1 MDFVLII
8 SFLAGV
14 ASVLSPCVLP
24 VIPVVVGYNLVKR
37 RKIEI
42 LSFVIGLF
50 SIFTATIFLTVIFTA
65 AVNYYLYYFRIMA
78 AVLLVLLGIMTIAH
92 KNIFK
97 FSISTDSNRRGIIGS
112 FVWGL
117 ITSVAWAP
125 CYGSYLITLIVLS
138 VSTGNTLYSALNI
151 LIYTLGFLVSI
162 FTLGL
167 IISSINLEKIVGKA
181 DLIRRIS
188 GILIFIA
195 GIYMF
200 GLVLL

>member
-1 MDFVLII
+1 MEFVFII
-8 SFLAGV
+8 SFLAGI

-78 AVLLVLLGIMTIAH
+78 AVVLVLLGIMTIVH
-92 KNIFK
+92 KSIFK
-97 FSISTDSNRRGIIGS
+97 FSISTDSNRRGITGS

-117 ITSVAWAP
+117 ITSLAWAP
-125 CYGSYLITLIVLS
+125 CYGSYLITLIALS
-138 VSTGNTLYSALNI
+138 VSTGNTFYSALNI

-162 FTLGL
+162 FTMGL

-181 DLIRRIS
+181 DLIRRLS
-188 GILIFIA
+188 GILIFLA

>member
-1 MDFVLII
+1 MELVLII

-14 ASVLSPCVLP
+14 VSVLSPCVLP

-78 AVLLVLLGIMTIAH
+78 AVVLVLLGIMTIVH
-92 KNIFK
+92 KSIFK
-97 FSISTDSNRRGIIGS
+97 FSISTDSNRRGITGS

-117 ITSVAWAP
+117 ITSLAWAP
-125 CYGSYLITLIVLS
+125 CYGSYLITLIALS
-138 VSTGNTLYSALNI
+138 VSTGNTFYSALNI

-162 FTLGL
+162 FTMGL

-181 DLIRRIS
+181 DLIRRLS
-188 GILIFIA
+188 GILIFLA

>member
-1 MDFVLII
+1 MELVLII

-14 ASVLSPCVLP
+14 VSVLSPCVLP

-78 AVLLVLLGIMTIAH
+78 AVVLVLLGIMTIAH
-92 KNIFK
+92 KSIFK
-97 FSISTDSNRRGIIGS
+97 FSISTNSNRKGIIGS

-125 CYGSYLITLIVLS
+125 CYGSYLITLIALS

-151 LIYTLGFLVSI
+151 LLYTLGFLVSI
-162 FTLGL
+162 FTMGL

-188 GILIFIA
+188 GILIFLA

>member
-1 MDFVLII
+1 MELVLII

-14 ASVLSPCVLP
+14 VSVLSPCVLP

-78 AVLLVLLGIMTIAH
+78 AVVLVLLGIMTIAH
-92 KNIFK
+92 KSIFK
-97 FSISTDSNRRGIIGS
+97 FSISTDSNRKGIIGS

-125 CYGSYLITLIVLS
+125 CYGSYLITLIALS

-151 LIYTLGFLVSI
+151 LLYTLGFLVSI
-162 FTLGL
+162 FTMGL

-188 GILIFIA
+188 GILIFLA

>member
-1 MDFVLII
+1 MEFVFII

-50 SIFTATIFLTVIFTA
+50 SIFTAIIFLTVIFTA

-78 AVLLVLLGIMTIAH
+78 AVVLVLLGIMTIAH
-92 KNIFK
+92 KSIFN
-97 FSISTDSNRRGIIGS
+97 FSIANDSNRGGIIGS

-117 ITSVAWAP
+117 ITSAAWAP
-125 CYGSYLITLIVLS
+125 CYGSYLITLIALS
-138 VSTGNTLYSALNI
+138 VSAGNTLYSALNI
-151 LIYTLGFLVSI
+151 LLYTLGFLVSI
-162 FTLGL
+162 FAVGL

-188 GILIFIA
+188 GILIFLA
-195 GIYMF
+195 GIYM
-200 GLVLL
+200 